1 MILARG
7 CKEAGRLNTAKSAAR
22 DAQAG
27 AGAVAPSQLSMQVTG
42 ATTWRREGIRY
53 KKNEIF
59 LDVIETVNMLM
70 SSQGIVYAWAFGPI
84 CGRTNVWATNI
95 HCVPMWPR
103 EMLVHHIQYCDAAC
117 GEVLHCRVAEFF
129 FYFHNI

>member
-1 MILARG
+1 VD
-7 CKEAGRLNTAKSAAR
+7 RLNTAKSTAR
-22 DAQAG
+22 DSQAG

-70 SSQGIVYAWAFGPI
+70 SSQGIIYLMGGPI
-84 CGRTNVWATNI
+84 
-95 HCVPMWPR
+95 
-103 EMLVHHIQYCDAAC
+103 
-117 GEVLHCRVAEFF
+117 
-129 FYFHNI
+129 